1 MITATTI
8 DDSLIMHNNLD
19 WVALDFVNSMIN
31 CYSFNR
37 SIMPG

>member
-19 WVALDFVNSMIN
+19 WVALDFVN
-31 CYSFNR
+31 FNDQLLFIR
-37 SIMPG
+37 